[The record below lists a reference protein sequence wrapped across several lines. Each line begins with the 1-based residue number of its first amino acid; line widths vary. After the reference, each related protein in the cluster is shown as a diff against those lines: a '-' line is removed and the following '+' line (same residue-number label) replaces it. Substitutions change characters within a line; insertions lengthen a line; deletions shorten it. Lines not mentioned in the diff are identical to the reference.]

1 MYINHKMFKKASFL
15 FSKIFFIL
23 LLSFSNI
30 YAEIVNKI
38 EIKGN
43 ERIANETIEMFTKVN
58 IGENLNEN
66 DLNNILKNLYN
77 TNFFKNVSINL
88 KKNIL
93 IVSVEE
99 NPLIENITYNGIKSK
114 TLKEKLTQ
122 NLKLRTRS
130 SYNEILLKEDRNR
143 IISSLKDIGYYFS
156 NVDVNVVELNSN
168 KIDLIFDIDL
178 GDKAKIKKISF
189 IGDKIFK
196 DRKLRSIIVSEEYK
210 FWKIISGKKYLN
222 ENLINFDKRLLKN
235 FYLNKG
241 YYDVEINSSFAK
253 LVNENQFELIFN
265 VNANNK
271 FYFGDLKLSLPIDYE
286 RSNFKNLDKVFS
298 KIKNEPYSI
307 NSVEEI
313 IDEIDSIAITEQYE
327 SIKAIVEEDI
337 SEDKINLTFK
347 IEETEK
353 FFVEK
358 INIFGNN
365 ITRESV
371 IRNQLFIDEGD
382 PFNEILSNK
391 SINEI
396 KSLNFFKNVYS
407 EISEGNNENSK
418 IINITVEEKPTGEI
432 MAGAGFGTDGEVFEI
447 GIKENNYLG
456 KGLKVESNLSLG
468 SDKVSGTFR
477 VKDPNFNNTSKSV
490 NYGVQATETDKL
502 SAFGYK
508 SKKIGGSIGTNFEF
522 LKDVR
527 LGLETSSFIED
538 IETDSTASTR
548 QKKQEGNYFDTY
560 LKFNFDYDKRNQKF
574 KTSKGFRSFYS
585 VDLPLI
591 SDNNTLTNFYNY
603 KIFSELYENNITS
616 MGLSLKAAKSITG
629 DDVKLSERLYIPQK
643 KLRGFVNGGVGPKD
657 GDDYIGGNY
666 YAVINFNSTLPQIL
680 PNSQNID
687 VSTFIDIANIWGVDD
702 STLDESSNIR
712 SSIGLGVDWFTPVGP
727 LNFSFAQP
735 ISKNSTDK
743 TETFRFNLGTTF

>member
-1 MYINHKMFKKASFL
+1 MFKKALFL
-15 FSKIFFIL
+15 LSKISLVL
-23 LLSFSNI
+23 LLSVSDI
-30 YAEIVNKI
+30 YADIVKKLEIT
-38 EIKGN
+38 GN
-43 ERIANETIEMFTKVN
+43 ERIANETIEMFTKIK
-58 IGENLNEN
+58 IGKNYNEN
-66 DLNNILKNLYN
+66 DLNNILKILYN

-88 KKNIL
+88 KQNVLL
-93 IVSVEE
+93 ISVEE

-114 TLKEKLTQ
+114 TLLEQLTQ
-122 NLKLRTRS
+122 NLRLKTRS
-130 SYNEILLKEDRNR
+130 SYNEILLKEDRNE
-143 IISSLKDIGYYFS
+143 IISSLKNIGYYFS
-156 NVDVNVVELNSN
+156 KVELNVVELDNN
-168 KIDLIFDIDL
+168 KIDLIFNIDL

-253 LVNENQFELIFN
+253 LINDNQFELIFN
-265 VNANNK
+265 VDANKK
-271 FYFGDLKLSLPIDYE
+271 FYFGDLKLSLPIDYDT
-286 RSNFKNLDKVFS
+286 SNFKNLDKVFN
-298 KIKNEPYSI
+298 KIKNSPYSI

-313 IDEIDSIAITEQYE
+313 IDEIDNIAITEQYE

-337 SEDKINLTFK
+337 FEDRINLTFK

-358 INIFGNN
+358 INIYGNN
-365 ITRESV
+365 ITRENV
-371 IRNQLFIDEGD
+371 IRNQLYIDEGD

-391 SINEI
+391 SLNEI
-396 KSLNFFKNVYS
+396 KSLNFFKNVSS
-407 EISEGNNENSK
+407 EIIEGRSENSK

-468 SDKVSGTFR
+468 SDKVSGTFKVR
-477 VKDPNFNNTSKSV
+477 DPNFNNTNKSV
-490 NYGVQATETDKL
+490 NYGIEANEVDKL
-502 SAFGYK
+502 TAFGYK
-508 SKKIGGSIGTNFEF
+508 SKKVGGSIGTNFEF

-538 IETDSTASTR
+538 IETDSTASAR
-548 QKKQEGNYFDTY
+548 QKKQEGSYFDTY
-560 LKFNFDYDKRNQKF
+560 LNFNFDFDKRNQKF
-574 KTSKGFRSFYS
+574 KTTKGFRSFYS
-585 VDLPLI
+585 VDLPIL

-603 KIFSELYENNITS
+603 KIFSELYENNISS
-616 MGLSLKAAKSITG
+616 MGLSLKAANSITG

-666 YAVINFNSTLPQIL
+666 YAVLNFNSTLPQIL

-687 VSTFIDIANIWGVDD
+687 ISTFIDIANIWGVDD
-702 STLDESSNIR
+702 SSLDESSEIR
-712 SSIGLGVDWFTPVGP
+712 SSVGLGVDWFTPVGP
-727 LNFSFAQP
+727 LSFSFAQP
-735 ISKNSTDK
+735 ISKSSTDK